1 MGDILF
7 HFSTDDVALVARHE
21 RGERLSPD
29 ERSAV
34 ALTYELAK
42 INQVF
47 GPRPDAQKSVDGYG
61 VEDGAKL

>member
-7 HFSTDDVALVARHE
+7 HFSTDDIDLVARHE

-34 ALTYELAK
+34 ALTYKLAK
-42 INQVF
+42 INRIL
-47 GPRPDAQKSVDGYG
+47 GPRPDTQKSVDGYG
-61 VEDGAKL
+61 AEDGGKL